1 MRLEIGLLKMI
12 SCKLLSPDHIMVVL
26 QINHPAYGRLTV
38 DTFQRK
44 IEGVLEDI
52 EKKEFESAVKL

>member
-1 MRLEIGLLKMI
+1 
-12 SCKLLSPDHIMVVL
+12 MVVL